1 MITGNAFRKPFS
13 ELGIMIPPDF
23 TKEDLKR
30 ILTPYLEGKK
40 GKEMGEKVH
49 VLLAIAET
57 AQVLKKES

>member
-1 MITGNAFRKPFS
+1 VITGNVFRKPFS
-13 ELGIMIPPDF
+13 DLGIMIPPDF

-40 GKEMGEKVH
+40 GDKMREKVH

-57 AQVLKKES
+57 AQALKKEG